1 MRHLLL
7 AAGLLA
13 VASCRP
19 ASNTNDPPDAAVS
32 PGQSGPIALRLD
44 RSEYRPGEQPR
55 LTVINAGAGSYAWNP
70 CTRTL
75 ERRAGSVWEAAD
87 PEMRMCTMEAWILR
101 GADSTSAALDL
112 PQGLAPGV
120 YRVRLAFTADG
131 AAPDAGRLDVASPPF
146 TIRN

>member
-1 MRHLLL
+1 MRHLVL

-19 ASNTNDPPDAAVS
+19 ASNTSDPDAAVS
-32 PGQSGPIALRLD
+32 PGQSGPVALRLD

-55 LTVINAGAGSYAWNP
+55 LTVINAGAASYAWNP

-75 ERRAGSVWEAAD
+75 ERRAGSGWEAAD

-101 GADSTSAALDL
+101 SADSTSAALDL

-120 YRVRLAFTADG
+120 YRVRLAFTTEG
-131 AAPDAGRLDVASPPF
+131 AAPGAGRLDLTSPPF